1 MLPFDQVRTF
11 ATVFFKNK
19 SGLLKREIDRSGRH
33 PAQWEKKGSSLYT
46 TKNVQNYP
54 ELSRTTH
61 RLLNKLKKCR
71 GFVFYVGEEK
81 VRTAESFDARHQ
93 YSTVL
98 KEAIKRI
105 NQHCEEND
113 DYFCLILDK
122 QEGGDEFRSHLVEQA
137 GRVMFGAP
145 WYSRLIEPPIEAES
159 HLFQT
164 LQYADWICGLIGR
177 MAFYNFDTAV
187 RANLSWTRGSLGKH
201 VEEMAVRSSIR
212 SKARKPAGV

>member
-1 MLPFDQVRTF
+1 MPLVTYLDEFGHIGPYIAHDDPKHKTHPVFGLGGIVLPFDQVRTF

-113 DYFCLILDK
+113 DYFCLILLTRH
-122 QEGGDEFRSHLVEQA
+122 Q
-137 GRVMFGAP
+137 
-145 WYSRLIEPPIEAES
+145 YS
-159 HLFQT
+159 
-164 LQYADWICGLIGR
+164 YA
-177 MAFYNFDTAV
+177 A
-187 RANLSWTRGSLGKH
+187 S
-201 VEEMAVRSSIR
+201 E
-212 SKARKPAGV
+212 